1 MHSLAAAEALRTH
14 DLRASDLTCGG
25 NHVFSTTRMHG
36 DAKKG
41 VVDED
46 ARCHDMDNLYVVDTG
61 ILPRSPSVNPMLT
74 VMALAHRSA
83 GEITR
88 RA

>member
-1 MHSLAAAEALRTH
+1 
-14 DLRASDLTCGG
+14 
-25 NHVFSTTRMHG
+25 MHG
-36 DAKKG
+36 DPKKG
-41 VVDED
+41 VVDELG
-46 ARCHDMDNLYVVDTG
+46 RCHDMDNLYVVDTG

-74 VMALAHRSA
+74 AMALAHRSA